1 MHLRKCMRV
10 KVNLEGQEDH
20 LDPLVPELP
29 PQNWKTVQNL
39 TLSSLLRQ
47 RARVSFL
54 VENQAFLRVKNLV
67 LDKFWFFGVA
77 FIHLYSLMA
86 EFKALNF
93 SSNLWD
99 NPS

>member
-39 TLSSLLRQ
+39 TLFSLLQQSR
-47 RARVSFL
+47 RVSFF
-54 VENQAFLRVKNLV
+54 VENQAFYGVNNLV
-67 LDKFWFFGVA
+67 LG
-77 FIHLYSLMA
+77 
-86 EFKALNF
+86 
-93 SSNLWD
+93 
-99 NPS
+99 